1 VLAVVSI
8 TLINSTL
15 VTLTGKLTDFE
26 KHHTRS
32 KMARSLARQLFLTQ
46 VSGQAATLPAAA
58 ICCPRLASTIQ

>member
-1 VLAVVSI
+1 VSQVLAVVSI

-32 KMARSLARQLFLTQ
+32 KMARSMARQLFLTQ
-46 VSGQAATLPAAA
+46 VGRLLP
-58 ICCPRLASTIQ
+58 PPPSSR